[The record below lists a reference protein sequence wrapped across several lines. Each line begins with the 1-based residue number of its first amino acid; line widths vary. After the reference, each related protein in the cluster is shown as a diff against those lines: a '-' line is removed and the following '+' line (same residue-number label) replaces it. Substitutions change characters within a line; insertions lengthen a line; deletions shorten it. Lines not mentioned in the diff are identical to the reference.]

1 MADDE
6 ILQLAKWSMIVE
18 EHYKKPMDMEWAKDG
33 KDGKLYIVQ
42 ARPETVQSKKN
53 LNVLEEY
60 VLQTVGIKTPT
71 PLVQGM
77 SVGSKIGSGKAN
89 KIISAKDI
97 NKFKK
102 GEVLV
107 TGMTDPD
114 WVPAMKLAS
123 AIVTDQGGRT
133 AHAAIV
139 SRELGIPC
147 IVGTSNA
154 TKIIKTGTEITV
166 DCSGGENGF
175 VYDGLIP
182 YKINTTDISKIKKT
196 KTKISMNLA
205 DPSQA
210 FNLSFIPNDGVGLAR
225 EELIIANTI
234 QIHPNALIDYPHFAK
249 ASAGQ
254 SKIVRFSDFRTN
266 EYRELVGGYLYEPEE
281 RNPMIG
287 FRGASRYYDSKFKD
301 AFALECRA
309 IKKVREEFGI
319 DNVQVMVPFC
329 RTVEEGKKVI
339 EIMASSGLKKG
350 EKGLKVYVMCEIP
363 ANVILAKEFLE
374 VFDGFSIGSNDLAQ
388 LTLGLD
394 RDNFEIAKVGNENN
408 NAVKLLIKEAVRV
421 CKQEKKYSGI
431 CGQGPSDFPEFAEFL
446 VELGI
451 ESISLNPDSIIKT
464 SILIAEKEK
473 QILNHKS

>member
-1 MADDE
+1 MAE
-6 ILQLAKWSMIVE
+6 
-18 EHYKKPMDMEWAKDG
+18 
-33 KDGKLYIVQ
+33 
-42 ARPETVQSKKN
+42 
-53 LNVLEEY
+53 
-60 VLQTVGIKTPT
+60 GI
-71 PLVQGM
+71 G
-77 SVGSKIGSGKAN
+77 KIG
-89 KIISAKDI
+89 
-97 NKFKK
+97 
-102 GEVLV
+102 
-107 TGMTDPD
+107 
-114 WVPAMKLAS
+114 
-123 AIVTDQGGRT
+123 
-133 AHAAIV
+133 AA
-139 SRELGIPC
+139 
-147 IVGTSNA
+147 
-154 TKIIKTGTEITV
+154 
-166 DCSGGENGF
+166 F
-175 VYDGLIP
+175 
-182 YKINTTDISKIKKT
+182 
-196 KTKISMNLA
+196 
-205 DPSQA
+205 
-210 FNLSFIPNDGVGLAR
+210 
-225 EELIIANTI
+225 
-234 QIHPNALIDYPHFAK
+234 YPK
-249 ASAGQ
+249 Q
-254 SKIVRFSDFRTN
+254 VIVRFSDFRTN